1 MRVIPMMKTMEKT
14 PRTTSQMMKVIP
26 TETAMGT
33 EMEMEMEMEIMD
45 MAIMMMV

>member
-1 MRVIPMMKTMEKT
+1 MMKTMEKT

-33 EMEMEMEMEIMD
+33 ETEWNGIMEMEIMD